1 MNHNNEQ
8 WFFIN
13 DFDDFVDH
21 ARSLVF
27 KFFGVANEMADDPL
41 SSSLA
46 TLTKEELTEMDETL
60 THDESAIIIR
70 NHAKKQINRK
80 TKETRYCLTDEIL
93 QSIIEDLNSR
103 MVSNILNTLVNK
115 GVLDSAFDTDQNDF
129 IFWVKDED
137 DSKQNQKPE
146 TD

>member
-1 MNHNNEQ
+1 MNHDNEQ
-8 WFFIN
+8 WFLIK

-46 TLTKEELTEMDETL
+46 MLTKEELSEMDETL
-60 THDESAIIIR
+60 TRDESAIIIK
-70 NHAKKQINRK
+70 NHARKQINKK
-80 TKETRYCLTDEIL
+80 TKETRYCLNDNVL
-93 QSIIEDLNSR
+93 QIIIEDLNSR
-103 MVSNILNTLVNK
+103 MVSNILNVLVNK

-146 TD
+146 TN